1 MTNLLGLRQ
10 EKMQVSNQLEREV
23 PLSLNARNAE
33 LIAEVTMDDKKHVRK
48 AASTNFRGSYSAR
61 VAFKASLTPCTLY
74 SSIASTNFI
83 FSGIDIRPR
92 ALETTSTTH
101 TPRSKKKEL
110 VQKFYVALH
119 SCRLIL
125 LRIHRH
131 TCANL
136 QIENQPRSQFTYP
149 LNESSLDPP
158 HTMLSTHSEI
168 LFQSFLRQFNC
179 PRACKSALLCNS
191 TPQHAN
197 RNNASLFRSRE
208 AFFPALPSV
217 LGKSAPFPS
226 VLGKSAPLPSAL
238 GKSARF
244 DSFRCREVRSAY
256 FRSR

>member
-1 MTNLLGLRQ
+1 MRTNLLGLRQ

-74 SSIASTNFI
+74 SSIANTNFI
-83 FSGIDIRPR
+83 FSGIEIRPL
-92 ALETTSTTH
+92 AVETASITH

-110 VQKFYVALH
+110 VQKIYVALH
-119 SCRLIL
+119 SCRLVL
-125 LRIHRH
+125 LGIHRH
-131 TCANL
+131 TCTNL

-149 LNESSLDPP
+149 LHESSLDPP

-179 PRACKSALLCNS
+179 PGACKSALLCNS

-197 RNNASLFRSRE
+197 RNNAFPFRSRE

-217 LGKSAPFPS
+217 LGKSAR
-226 VLGKSAPLPSAL
+226 SA
-238 GKSARF
+238 
-244 DSFRCREVRSAY
+244 SFSSREVRSVS

>member
-1 MTNLLGLRQ
+1 MTNVLGLRQ

-23 PLSLNARNAE
+23 PLSFNARNAE

-74 SSIASTNFI
+74 SSIANTNFI

-92 ALETTSTTH
+92 ALETASITH
-101 TPRSKKKEL
+101 TPRSNKKEL
-110 VQKFYVALH
+110 VQKIYVALH

-125 LRIHRH
+125 LRIHTDTHARI
-131 TCANL
+131 L

-149 LNESSLDPP
+149 LHESSLDPP

-197 RNNASLFRSRE
+197 RNNAFPFRSRE
-208 AFFPALPSV
+208 AFFPALPSI
-217 LGKSAPFPS
+217 
-226 VLGKSAPLPSAL
+226 L
-238 GKSARF
+238 GKSARSA
-244 DSFRCREVRSAY
+244 SFSSREVRSVS